1 MISFITYGVGTTLI
15 ALFFHLDYHNIVK
28 DNVIIKWKK
37 FRKINRLVSSTYKG
51 SFRILWIS
59 FYMVIQSL
67 WINIIQYFNNTIVQL
82 DVNKYLVT
90 YIIKGNTYKIIVK
103 NKRGPRNVLLVSDET
118 ETDISDLIF
127 PYLGPEENF
136 HGQVYTPNFFGKKEL
151 IFELS
156 NGCEKIFRT
165 NENIVLN

>member
-15 ALFFHLDYHNIVK
+15 ALFFHLDYHN
-28 DNVIIKWKK
+28 NVIIKWKK

-67 WINIIQYFNNTIVQL
+67 WISIIQYFNNTIVQL
-82 DVNKYLVT
+82 DANKYLVT

-136 HGQVYTPNFFGKKEL
+136 HCQVYTPNFFGKKEL

-156 NGCEKIFRT
+156 NGCEKIFKT

>member
-1 MISFITYGVGTTLI
+1 
-15 ALFFHLDYHNIVK
+15 
-28 DNVIIKWKK
+28 
-37 FRKINRLVSSTYKG
+37 
-51 SFRILWIS
+51 
-59 FYMVIQSL
+59 MVIQSL
-67 WINIIQYFNNTIVQL
+67 WISIIQYFNNTIVQL
-82 DVNKYLVT
+82 DANKYLVT

-136 HGQVYTPNFFGKKEL
+136 HCQVYTPNFFGKKEL

-156 NGCEKIFRT
+156 NGCEKIFKT